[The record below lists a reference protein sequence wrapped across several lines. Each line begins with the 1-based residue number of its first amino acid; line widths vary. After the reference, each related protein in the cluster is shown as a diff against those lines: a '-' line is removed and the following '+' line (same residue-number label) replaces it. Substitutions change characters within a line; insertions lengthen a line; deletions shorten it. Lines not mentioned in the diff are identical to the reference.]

1 VWGGPNSDDW
11 RKSLAFFLFCDVNF
25 PLDECKYGE
34 SSTVALNT
42 EFILSAPK
50 IDNLGLYPNVAKEE
64 LLGMLPKLS
73 ERKLNS

>member
-1 VWGGPNSDDW
+1 
-11 RKSLAFFLFCDVNF
+11 VNF

-50 IDNLGLYPNVAKEE
+50 IDNLGLYQNVAKEE